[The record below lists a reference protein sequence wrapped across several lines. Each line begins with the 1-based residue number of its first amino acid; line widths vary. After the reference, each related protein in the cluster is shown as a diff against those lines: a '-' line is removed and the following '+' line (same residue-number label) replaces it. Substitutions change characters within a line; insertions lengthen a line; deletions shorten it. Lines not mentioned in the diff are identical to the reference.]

1 MVAAEAHGGR
11 PYPPGDTIV
20 AQTMAD
26 DFRDPVLLGNRLR
39 DIAQSRCRKIPS
51 RSALNRRKDGPSRG
65 LIIATERAPG
75 YRRGAGTVR
84 LKSMRC
90 RTLTDMHDRDVVGVE
105 PVPSR
110 QIIEEPCRRGIG
122 VEQCPGN

>member
-1 MVAAEAHGGR
+1 MVAAEARGGR
-11 PYPPGDTIV
+11 LYLPGDTVV
-20 AQTMAD
+20 AQTVAD
-26 DFRDPVLLGNRLR
+26 DFRDFVLLGDRL
-39 DIAQSRCRKIPS
+39 CET
-51 RSALNRRKDGPSRG
+51 SRG
-65 LIIATERAPG
+65 SDAGKFPADPLKTEERTVHRVGFATG

-105 PVPSR
+105 SAPSR

-122 VEQCPGN
+122 VEQCPGDAVFLE